1 MTTKRRNHG
10 RSKPPHSRGR
20 VKPVHCFN
28 CGRLTPKDK
37 AVGRFVVRRMLDAAS
52 ARDVAE
58 ASPIYSAGFPM
69 PKLYMKQRFCIACA
83 IHSRTVRARPV
94 EKRKTRYTSKVPF
107 RPTGKKN

>member
-10 RSKPPHSRGR
+10 RAKPPHSRGR

-58 ASPIYSAGFPM
+58 ASPVYGAGFAM
-69 PKLYMKQRFCIACA
+69 PKIYMKTRYCIACA

-94 EKRKTRYTSKVPF
+94 DKRKTRYTSKIPF
-107 RPTGKKN
+107 RPTAKK

>member
-10 RSKPPHSRGR
+10 RAKPPCSRGR
-20 VKPVHCFN
+20 TRPLHCFN

-37 AVGRFVVRRMLDAAS
+37 AIGRFVVRRLLDQAS

-58 ASPIYSAGFPM
+58 ASPVYGAGFPM

-83 IHSRTVRARPV
+83 IHKRVVRARPV
-94 EKRKTRYTSKVPF
+94 ENRKRRYTSKVAF
-107 RPTGKKN
+107 RPPASK